1 MKLGLN
7 VPNFGPGT
15 DPGSLAGWLRFAENG
30 GFDLAMMSDHVAV
43 TPDVAEL
50 YPAPF
55 YEPFTTLAWLSGLTE
70 RVELGTT
77 VTVLPYRNPLL
88 TARVV
93 ANIDQF
99 SGGRFIFGVGVG
111 WSKQEYAALG
121 VPFERR
127 GAITDDYLAA
137 ITALWTS
144 DIASHYGPFT
154 SFRDVRRAPRA
165 ARRPHPPI
173 WVGGTSPAA
182 IRRAARFGDAWH
194 PNNAEIGWL
203 RESGLPALRA
213 AAQEMDRPQPA
224 FTPRLRLNLIDTA
237 LSESERRA
245 GEGTLAQVL
254 ADLDSLADL
263 GTDYV
268 VLDTNPDHPLRRRP
282 AKEDWTMLET
292 VATALLGTGPGRR
305 RRW

>member
-15 DPGSLAGWLRFAENG
+15 DPESLAGWLRFAENS
-30 GFDLAMMSDHVAV
+30 GFALAMMSDHVAV

-55 YEPFTTLAWLSGLTE
+55 YDPFTTLAWLSGHTE
-70 RVELGTT
+70 QIELGTT
-77 VTVLPYRNPLL
+77 VAVLPYRNPLL

-111 WSKQEYAALG
+111 WSREEYAALG
-121 VPFERR
+121 IPFARR
-127 GAITDDYLAA
+127 GAIIDDYLAA
-137 ITALWTS
+137 IKGLWTS
-144 DIASHYGPFT
+144 DVASHDGPFT
-154 SFRDVRRAPRA
+154 SFHDVHTGPRA

-182 IRRAARFGDAWH
+182 IRRTARFGDAWH
-194 PNNAEIGWL
+194 PNNADIGWL

-213 AAQEMDRPQPA
+213 AAHQAGRAQPA
-224 FTPRLRLNLIDTA
+224 FTPRMRLNLTDAA
-237 LSESERRA
+237 LHERRRA
-245 GEGTLAQVL
+245 GEGSLPQVL
-254 ADLDSLADL
+254 DDLENLADL
-263 GTDYV
+263 GAEYV
-268 VLDTNPDHPLRRRP
+268 VLDTNPDHPSQRRP
-282 AKEDWTMLET
+282 ATEDWTMLDA
-292 VATALLGTGPGRR
+292 VAAAISRG
-305 RRW
+305 

>member
-15 DPGSLAGWLRFAENG
+15 DPESLAGWLRFAENS

-50 YPAPF
+50 YPPPF
-55 YEPFTTLAWLSGLTE
+55 YDPFTALAWLAGLTE
-70 RVELGTT
+70 RIELGTT

-88 TARVV
+88 VARVV
-93 ANIDQF
+93 ASIDQF
-99 SGGRFIFGVGVG
+99 SGGRFVFGVGVG
-111 WSKQEYAALG
+111 WSRQEYAALG

-144 DIASHYGPFT
+144 NIASHDGT
-154 SFRDVRRAPRA
+154 HVSFHEVHTEPRG

-182 IRRAARFGDAWH
+182 IRRTVRFGDAWH

-203 RESGLPALRA
+203 RESGLPALQA
-213 AAQEMDRPQPA
+213 AADQAGRPRPA
-224 FTPRLRLNLIDTA
+224 FNPRMRLNVIDTA
-237 LSESERRA
+237 LDDSRRA
-245 GEGTLAQVL
+245 GEGTLSQVL
-254 ADLDSLADL
+254 GDLEDLVDL
-263 GTDYV
+263 GAGYII
-268 VLDTNPDHPLRRRP
+268 LDTNPDHPSQRRP
-282 AKEDWTMLET
+282 AKEDWTMLQT
-292 VATALLGTGPGRR
+292 VAAALSRD
-305 RRW
+305 

>member
-1 MKLGLN
+1 VRLGLN

-15 DPGSLAGWLRFAENG
+15 DAESLAGWLRFAENS

-55 YEPFTTLAWLSGLTE
+55 YDPFTTLAWLSGLTE
-70 RVELGTT
+70 RIELGTT
-77 VTVLPYRNPLL
+77 VTVLPYRSPLL

-99 SGGRFIFGVGVG
+99 SGGRFILGVGVG
-111 WSKQEYAALG
+111 WSRQEYAALG

-127 GAITDDYLAA
+127 GAIIDDYLAA
-137 ITALWTS
+137 IAALWTS
-144 DIASHYGPFT
+144 DVASHDGPFA
-154 SFRDVRRAPRA
+154 SFRDVHTGPRA

-182 IRRAARFGDAWH
+182 IRRANQFGDAWH

-213 AAQEMDRPQPA
+213 AADQAGRAQPA
-224 FTPRLRLNLIDTA
+224 FTPRMRLNLTGIPLD
-237 LSESERRA
+237 ESGRRA

-254 ADLDSLADL
+254 GDLESLADL
-263 GTDYV
+263 GAECV
-268 VLDTNPDHPLRRRP
+268 VLDTNPDHPSQRRSVR
-282 AKEDWTMLET
+282 ADWTMLEA
-292 VATALLGTGPGRR
+292 VAAALSSN
-305 RRW
+305 

>member
-1 MKLGLN
+1 VKLGLN

-15 DPGSLAGWLRFAENG
+15 DPESLAGWLRFAENS

-55 YEPFTTLAWLSGLTE
+55 YEPFTALTWLAGLTE
-70 RVELGTT
+70 RIELGTT

-88 TARVV
+88 VARVA

-99 SGGRFIFGVGVG
+99 SGGRFVFGVGVG
-111 WSKQEYAALG
+111 WSRQEYAALG
-121 VPFERR
+121 VRFENR

-144 DIASHYGPFT
+144 DIASHDGT
-154 SFRDVRRAPRA
+154 HVSFRDVHTEPRG
-165 ARRPHPPI
+165 ARHPHPPI

-182 IRRAARFGDAWH
+182 IRRTVRFGDAWH
-194 PNNAEIGWL
+194 PNNAEIEWL

-213 AAQEMDRPQPA
+213 TADQAGRAQPA
-224 FTPRLRLNLIDTA
+224 FNPRMRLNMTDTA
-237 LSESERRA
+237 LGHGRRA
-245 GEGTLAQVL
+245 GEGTLSQVL
-254 ADLDSLADL
+254 GDLEALADL
-263 GTDYV
+263 GAGYV
-268 VLDTNPDHPLRRRP
+268 VLDTNPDHPSQRRP
-282 AKEDWTMLET
+282 AKEDWAMLET
-292 VATALLGTGPGRR
+292 VATALSGD
-305 RRW
+305 